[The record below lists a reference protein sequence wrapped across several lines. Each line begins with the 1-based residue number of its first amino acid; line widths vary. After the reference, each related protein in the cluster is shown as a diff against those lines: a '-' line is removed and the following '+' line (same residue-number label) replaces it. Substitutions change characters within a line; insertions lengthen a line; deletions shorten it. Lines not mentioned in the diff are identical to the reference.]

1 MYSVECS
8 KPSKRCWLNG
18 LNNQRITFFHCLKPA
33 NMKNRCCIGPV
44 MSYNISPTDGIY
56 AYCGYPKNQANM
68 LLWKKV
74 QVLFLSIVVIQ
85 KIRHSLDPLC
95 PVQSALLVLVS
106 NDKTAGGQRL
116 HARPPFAEI
125 QHLFAFHTCFLGIYL
140 AISYMFSALFIFFYI
155 HHNVHKLAI
164 FSIYH

>member
-1 MYSVECS
+1 MDKLWWDYEIVLSLLILQKANLCS
-8 KPSKRCWLNG
+8 LWLSKESGKCV
-18 LNNQRITFFHCLKPA
+18 A
-33 NMKNRCCIGPV
+33 M
-44 MSYNISPTDGIY
+44 
-56 AYCGYPKNQANM
+56 
-68 LLWKKV
+68 KKV

-85 KIRHSLDPLC
+85 KLRHSLGPLC
-95 PVQSALLVLVS
+95 PLQIALLVLVS
-106 NDKTAGGQRL
+106 NDKTTGGQRL

-164 FSIYH
+164 SSVYH